1 MKKILS
7 SLDWLEACA
16 IVSLIVTFLTI
27 GAVASIENIYFAKIQ
42 DEFAVILMWL
52 NVSSTLGLVV
62 HYYKIAFDML

>member
-7 SLDWLEACA
+7 SLHWFETCV

-27 GAVASIENIYFAKIQ
+27 GAVASIENMYFAKIQ
-42 DEFAVILMWL
+42 DEFAIILMWL

>member
-7 SLDWLEACA
+7 SLHWFETCV

-27 GAVASIENIYFAKIQ
+27 GAVASIENMYFAKIQ
-42 DEFAVILMWL
+42 DEFAIILMWL

-62 HYYKIAFDML
+62 YYYKIAFDIL